1 MWKCICFIN
10 KKLFFNISLKIILN
24 FFIYGESWFVILYLC
39 ESINVRRFFL
49 GLRVVDSLFVFYY
62 LLVCEIEDE
71 LVYNG
76 NFI

>member
-1 MWKCICFIN
+1 MEKVDL
-10 KKLFFNISLKIILN
+10 LFYIF
-24 FFIYGESWFVILYLC
+24 C

-71 LVYNG
+71 LVYIMEILYNI
-76 NFI
+76 NIILY